1 MLKLFYH
8 IYTTDDQYGSL
19 FFVDEQIKRL
29 QYSELI
35 YEASC
40 FAVITGPAAN
50 AVWYLVDRSR
60 RFRILDYD
68 ESPVDPLYEGRTL
81 KQIYDLT
88 TEDDQIIYI
97 HTKGISYLLGD
108 RTLNGQ
114 LSVRNFKAING
125 WRDTMEH
132 YCIDQWQQR
141 LAAKYWHTQGCFLR
155 TDPWPHYMGNMWW
168 AQGSY
173 IRSLPDPLT
182 FPVKSYPGMQFAE
195 TAPERMRYEQWILLN
210 PGAHM
215 DLKPIPKNKNQDG
228 YTSEFTPYEDELG
241 L

>member
-19 FFVDEQIKRL
+19 FFIDEQIKRL

-35 YEASC
+35 DAASC
-40 FAVITGPAAN
+40 FAVITGPAAD
-50 AVWYLVDRSR
+50 AAWYLVDRSR

-68 ESPVDPLYEGRTL
+68 DANVDPLYEGRTL

-88 TEDDQIIYI
+88 TEDDQVIYM
-97 HTKGISYLLGD
+97 HTKGISYLIGD
-108 RTLNGQ
+108 RTLDGK
-114 LSVRNFKAING
+114 LTARNFKAING

-132 YCIDQWQQR
+132 HIIDQWQER
-141 LAAKYWHTQGCFLR
+141 LNAEHWHTQGCFLKQ
-155 TDPWPHYMGNMWW
+155 DPWPHYMGNMWW
-168 AQGSY
+168 AQGQY

-182 FPVKSYPGMQFAE
+182 FPVKPYPGMQYKE
-195 TAPERMRYEQWILLN
+195 TTPDRMRYEQWILLN
-210 PGAHM
+210 PGIHM
-215 DLKPIPKNKNQDG
+215 DLKPIPKNKQQPG
-228 YTSEFTPYEDELG
+228 YTLEVSPYEDDLS